1 MSLDLERSPCS
12 LARSLH
18 DPTLGLCGQT
28 AGAQGCRYPQT
39 QAGGL
44 QGTEKLFGQVSF
56 DTRELLADTGV
67 RFLRPP

>member
-1 MSLDLERSPCS
+1 MSLDLEHSPCS
-12 LARSLH
+12 LARPLH

-28 AGAQGCRYPQT
+28 EGAQGRRYPQT